1 MSEFEVWSV
10 LTGFMI
16 SSAIYHSGS
25 VFHGLG
31 GF

>member
-10 LTGFMI
+10 LTSFMI
-16 SSAIYHSGS
+16 SNALYCGS